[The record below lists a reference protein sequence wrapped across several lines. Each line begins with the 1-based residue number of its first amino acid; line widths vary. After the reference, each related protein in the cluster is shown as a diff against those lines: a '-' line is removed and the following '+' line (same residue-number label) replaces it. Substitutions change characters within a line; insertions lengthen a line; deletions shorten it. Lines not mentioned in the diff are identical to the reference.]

1 MLCSLL
7 ILCSYQEEKQ
17 HQQENSNINEYNKNK
32 DTTHRT
38 NKEYTIT
45 LREQRT
51 KSSYE
56 YQNMQMSLIG
66 SLCDIGC
73 LGSFC
78 CVAGYFAYRL
88 WKILRGSRTQLL
100 IVSNISQTRSSI
112 GAKYHLYDVRCL
124 WLQSSQC
131 CESVELYG
139 KRNKKETAM
148 LQIIAESRRVL
159 KKLLHYFIDNRNG
172 MEKVCKKIQTFS
184 KLGIFQLWQGRH
196 GGATDDNLKKK
207 NPLDWSITNITSK
220 VDWNYKQMTPSKTM
234 VTFTRLRL
242 DTTTVSEQLR
252 NRFFQTLTR
261 HGRNTATATRQ
272 ITKSSRQ
279 ILQSVLLYAVCL

>member
-38 NKEYTIT
+38 NKEYTVA

-88 WKILRGSRTQLL
+88 RKIVRGSRTQLL

-139 KRNKKETAM
+139 KR
-148 LQIIAESRRVL
+148 
-159 KKLLHYFIDNRNG
+159 
-172 MEKVCKKIQTFS
+172 
-184 KLGIFQLWQGRH
+184 
-196 GGATDDNLKKK
+196 KKK
-207 NPLDWSITNITSK
+207 NRDV
-220 VDWNYKQMTPSKTM
+220 VDHSGEK
-234 VTFTRLRL
+234 
-242 DTTTVSEQLR
+242 
-252 NRFFQTLTR
+252 
-261 HGRNTATATRQ
+261 
-272 ITKSSRQ
+272 KSAKKAPT
-279 ILQSVLLYAVCL
+279 LLY